1 MISTTILKK
10 MKEIIVLVVLFTA
23 PLILAQEKELS
34 FKKGEKLTYKVHYGL
49 VAAGTAELV
58 VKTRGDEYK
67 FIAKGRST
75 GVFNLLFKV
84 RNTYESYVSR
94 WSLKP
99 NKFYRD
105 VREGNFR
112 KKESVFFN
120 YDLLQAESTRDTI
133 PLPENTQ
140 DIVSMFYYLRTQNFD
155 TLELGSRQSIQVY
168 LDDEFMNSELHYLGL
183 DTIKTKFGWIPCT
196 KWSPG
201 LQTGRIF
208 DNQQALKLWIS
219 NDVNKIPIQIKAKIL
234 VGSIKMDL
242 TKYSG
247 TREKLK
253 KVNRN

>member
-94 WSLKP
+94 SSLKP
-99 NKFYRD
+99 NQFYR
-105 VREGNFR
+105 RR
-112 KKESVFFN
+112 
-120 YDLLQAESTRDTI
+120 
-133 PLPENTQ
+133 
-140 DIVSMFYYLRTQNFD
+140 
-155 TLELGSRQSIQVY
+155 
-168 LDDEFMNSELHYLGL
+168 
-183 DTIKTKFGWIPCT
+183 
-196 KWSPG
+196 
-201 LQTGRIF
+201 
-208 DNQQALKLWIS
+208 
-219 NDVNKIPIQIKAKIL
+219 
-234 VGSIKMDL
+234 
-242 TKYSG
+242 
-247 TREKLK
+247 
-253 KVNRN
+253 